1 MAYIRTNLSL
11 VGSSGSLRVF
21 TYSTTTDT
29 LATSKA
35 ANYFGPSA
43 ADVEVGDRIH
53 LRASDGQCTLAVAT
67 KTEASNAVTVV
78 SSATFA

>member
-11 VGSSGSLRVF
+11 VGTSGSMRVF
-21 TYSTTTDT
+21 TYQTTDT

-35 ANYFGPSA
+35 ANYFGTSA

-78 SSATFA
+78 SSATFT

>member
-21 TYSTTTDT
+21 TYSTTDT
-29 LATSKA
+29 LAVSKA
-35 ANYFGPSA
+35 ANYFGTSA